1 MEKLGTKLFTVAM
14 PDDPEI
20 LEQIKRNAAELK
32 AMFNRDGDD
41 DSDEDSKPVE
51 DPNEE
56 IEKRKMKNRKRKLK
70 KKRSKD
76 RNKRT
81 KLCEEFE
88 KNSERK
94 ITNHDS

>member
-1 MEKLGTKLFTVAM
+1 MDKSGRKLFTVAM

-20 LEQIKRNAAELK
+20 LEQIKRNADELK
-32 AMFNRDGDD
+32 ATFGRDGDD
-41 DSDEDSKPVE
+41 DSDEGSIPVK

-56 IEKRKMKNRKRKLK
+56 LEKRRMKNRKRKLK

-81 KLCEEFE
+81 KLCEDFE
-88 KNSERK
+88 NSERK
-94 ITNHDS
+94 TMNGDS